1 MCDYKNRKS
10 VMVSKR
16 IERYGRKNREERNY
30 RIVWKTDRVKGSKRI
45 ERNDESKTERELWEK
60 NRQSDIGSKRI
71 ERYGRKTKKRG
82 MNKKQKESWNI
93 RGLCSQSDKQKE
105 VKKLIMEEGLQF
117 CAVLETHVKYKNIK
131 KVCNLVFGN
140 WEYVTNGE
148 DNNKG
153 CRIMVGWN
161 SNVIRAWL
169 MMETMDKQS
178 KFFCIMIYAS
188 NSRMERRKLWADLER
203 QKIITSGNPWIIM
216 GDFNIAFKVAEHSN
230 WGYPTSEM
238 TEFQE
243 CIDKIEIVQ
252 KMKVLKRKLKKL
264 SWENGNVFE
273 RVENLRIKVKE
284 CQAKVDKF
292 PHDENIKEE
301 SWSVLKEYQQANEE
315 EYSLLCQKAKVEWLK
330 DGDRNTAYFHK
341 TIKERTHRGI
351 IMSIRNEERIR
362 FVNEDVANQIVKHF
376 EDFLGKRRDV

>member
-1 MCDYKNRKS
+1 MYDYKNRKS

-30 RIVWKTDRVKGSKRI
+30 KIVWKIDRVKGSKRI

-117 CAVLETHVKYKNIK
+117 CAILETHVKYKNIK

-153 CRIMVGWN
+153 CIIMVGWN

-178 KFFCIMIYAS
+178 KFFLH
-188 NSRMERRKLWADLER
+188 NDL
-203 QKIITSGNPWIIM
+203 
-216 GDFNIAFKVAEHSN
+216 
-230 WGYPTSEM
+230 
-238 TEFQE
+238 
-243 CIDKIEIVQ
+243 C
-252 KMKVLKRKLKKL
+252 
-264 SWENGNVFE
+264 
-273 RVENLRIKVKE
+273 
-284 CQAKVDKF
+284 
-292 PHDENIKEE
+292 
-301 SWSVLKEYQQANEE
+301 
-315 EYSLLCQKAKVEWLK
+315 
-330 DGDRNTAYFHK
+330 
-341 TIKERTHRGI
+341 
-351 IMSIRNEERIR
+351 
-362 FVNEDVANQIVKHF
+362 
-376 EDFLGKRRDV
+376 